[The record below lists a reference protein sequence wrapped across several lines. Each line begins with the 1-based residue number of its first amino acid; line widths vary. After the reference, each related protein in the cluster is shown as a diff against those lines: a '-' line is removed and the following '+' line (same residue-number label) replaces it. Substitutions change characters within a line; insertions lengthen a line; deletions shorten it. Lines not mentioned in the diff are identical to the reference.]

1 MEIEKSDSD
10 AQNVNPA
17 PTGRLQRAGDDS
29 QCRKFAAKNNVFRT
43 MSGLTAWEFGEFGK
57 WWAMRDSNSRH
68 PRCKR
73 GALPTELIALR
84 VLRIMSAASVAVMYS
99 DRKKTARAFMKFF
112 CFFSGSYFPMCV
124 ADGQK
129 AGTAGFLAKTE
140 AAASA
145 NDARESS
152 CGRPRLWTRFLFSL
166 GKARK
171 TRRLPERLSMA
182 FRFFPIKMKKL
193 ILLS

>member
-1 MEIEKSDSD
+1 MKCLAMRQAIVLE
-10 AQNVNPA
+10 NVY
-17 PTGRLQRAGDDS
+17 REVLR
-29 QCRKFAAKNNVFRT
+29 
-43 MSGLTAWEFGEFGK
+43 K

-112 CFFSGSYFPMCV
+112 CFFSGQLFR
-124 ADGQK
+124 ARK
-129 AGTAGFLAKTE
+129 ARGKKPGTAGFLAKPGLG
-140 AAASA
+140 
-145 NDARESS
+145 DALTALWRT
-152 CGRPRLWTRFLFSL
+152 CTGGLRLWTSFLFSL
-166 GKARK
+166 AKARK
-171 TRRLPERLSMA
+171 TGALRQSCLKV

>member
-1 MEIEKSDSD
+1 MQDKRSHPLTNIQLITYGFEK
-10 AQNVNPA
+10 
-17 PTGRLQRAGDDS
+17 L
-29 QCRKFAAKNNVFRT
+29 
-43 MSGLTAWEFGEFGK
+43 GK

-99 DRKKTARAFMKFF
+99 DRKKTARAFVKFF
-112 CFFSGSYFPMCV
+112 CFFSERLFPPPK
-124 ADGQK
+124 GRGK
-129 AGTAGFLAKTE
+129 KPGTVGLLVKSET
-140 AAASA
+140 
-145 NDARESS
+145 NDALMAWGKCPWGSRW
-152 CGRPRLWTRFLFSL
+152 LWTSFLFSL